1 MFRVFNCLTQE
12 HDPGLLALAV
22 VLCFFAS
29 CTSLIMVQRGIATSG
44 GLNTAWL
51 AASGLVTGTGIWA
64 THFAAMIAYTPG
76 YPISF
81 DPAAAAA
88 SFAAGI
94 TLSMAGWLLA
104 FDHERGRI
112 ALGGAVVGLGLAAA
126 HYLDMRA
133 IRLPGFALYDAGLV
147 VGSLVMGLTLC
158 MLSAWLL
165 KRNHMART
173 PFAATAALGSG
184 IIALHFTGM
193 ASITLVP
200 DPTIVVPETALDMAR
215 LGTLVITAAVAVL
228 GIAFAVTIHDQRM
241 AERAAEDNERLQAS
255 LAALRQSQEHYRC
268 SVDLNPQIPWIADA
282 EGNILEVGPRWLAV
296 VGSSTEAALGQG
308 WSAVI
313 HPDDLAP
320 TLAAWDAALR
330 SGEPVDIRY
339 RLPSRDNGFR
349 WFRARAQARRD
360 ADGTI
365 LKWYG
370 TLEDIHEQVEAEQE
384 LRESEERYRLA
395 SRATNDAI
403 WDWHHGSDRID
414 WGDAVGSQLG
424 YPEATAGTTISWW
437 AERVHPAD
445 LDRILASLDATVRGR
460 SSHWTGEYRFRKAD
474 GTYADILSRGHIVRD
489 SQGHAVRTIG
499 AMLDI
504 SDRKGIEENLRWAAN
519 HDPLTRLPNRNLFN
533 ANLTHALEDAE
544 RDGRSVGLV
553 VLDVDHFKM
562 FNDTRGHSAGD
573 ALLRWIANGLSRDK
587 PDGRTVARLGGD
599 EFAIILPG
607 LDDAD
612 AHEDIVR
619 AALAGL
625 DAPFLAAGNA
635 FTPSVSA
642 GVAVWPHDAPDPDE
656 LLKCADLALYAGKAQ
671 GRGVIREFKPD
682 MRTAVHQRSAM
693 LAIASDALRDDSI
706 IPFYQPKIELKT
718 GQVMG
723 FEALLRWHDHRH
735 GLQGPGTIAAAFDDA
750 ELSPKLTDRMIDC
763 VLTDI
768 RIWLDDGVP
777 FQRIAVNGSASD
789 FVRGDLAERLL
800 EKLHRAALPPS
811 CIELEVTES
820 VFIGQIAENVERTL
834 RTLSASGI
842 TIALDDFGTGYASLS
857 HLKQFPV
864 DVMKIDQS
872 FIRKLSDHK
881 RDEDN
886 EAIVGALIG
895 LAKMLGIRTVAEGVE
910 TVAQASHLMGKGCD
924 LAQGFLFSRAIAA
937 SRVAALIGD
946 MPLRWHK
953 VIEDGH
959 RTSESA

>member
-1 MFRVFNCLTQE
+1 MYRVFNCMAQE
-12 HDPGLLALAV
+12 HNSGLLALAV

-29 CTSLIMVQRGIATSG
+29 FTCLIVVQRGIAAAG
-44 GLNTAWL
+44 RLRTAWL
-51 AASGLVTGTGIWA
+51 AASGLVTGLGIWA
-64 THFAAMIAYTPG
+64 AHFTAMIAYTPG

-81 DPAAAAA
+81 DPATTAA
-88 SFAAGI
+88 SFVI
-94 TLSMAGWLLA
+94 VVVLSMAGWLWA
-104 FDHERGRI
+104 FDREPGRI
-112 ALGGAVVGLGLAAA
+112 VLGGAVVGLGLAAA
-126 HYLDMRA
+126 HYLNMRA
-133 IRLPGFALYDAGLV
+133 IRLPGFAVYEAGFV
-147 VGSLVMGLTLC
+147 VASLVLGVSLC
-158 MLSAWLL
+158 ALSAWLL
-165 KRNHMART
+165 NRNRTARI
-173 PFAATAALGSG
+173 PLAGAAALGMG
-184 IIALHFTGM
+184 ILVLHFTGM
-193 ASITLVP
+193 ASVALVP
-200 DPTIVVPETALDMAR
+200 DPTIVVPETAFDLTR
-215 LGTLVITAAVAVL
+215 LGTLVIAAAVAML
-228 GIAFAVTIHDQRM
+228 GTAFAVAIHDQRM

-255 LAALRQSQEHYRC
+255 LAALRQSEEHYRY

-282 EGNILEVGPRWLAV
+282 AGNVLEVGPRWLAV
-296 VGSSTEAALGQG
+296 VGLSTEAALGQG
-308 WSAVI
+308 WTAAL
-313 HPDDLAP
+313 HPDDLGP
-320 TLAAWDAALR
+320 TLAAWDAALL
-330 SGEPVDIRY
+330 SGEPLDIRY
-339 RLPSRDNGFR
+339 RLPSQGDGFR

-360 ADGTI
+360 ANGTI
-365 LKWYG
+365 VKWYG
-370 TLEDIHEQVEAEQE
+370 TLEDIHEQVAAEHG
-384 LRESEERYRLA
+384 LREREERYRLA

-403 WDWHHGSDRID
+403 WDWHHGTDRID

-424 YPEATAGTTISWW
+424 YPEAAAGTTVSWW
-437 AERVHPAD
+437 AERVHPDD
-445 LDRILASLDATVRGR
+445 LDRILGSLGAAVKGK
-460 SSHWTGEYRFRKAD
+460 SSHWTGEYRFRRAD

-504 SDRKGIEENLRWAAN
+504 SDRKGVEENLRWAAN

-533 ANLTHALEDAE
+533 ANLSQALEDAE

-573 ALLRWIANGLSRDK
+573 ALLRWIANGLAQDL

-612 AHEDIVR
+612 AHADIVR

-642 GVAVWPHDAPDPDE
+642 GVAVWPRDAPDPDE

-671 GRGVIREFKPD
+671 GRGAFREFKPD
-682 MRTAVHQRSAM
+682 MRAAIHQRSVM

-706 IPFYQPKIELKT
+706 IPFYQPKIDLRT
-718 GQVMG
+718 GRVMG
-723 FEALLRWHDHRH
+723 FEALLRWHDYRR
-735 GLQGPGTIAAAFDDA
+735 GLQGPGTIAAAFEDT
-750 ELSPKLTDRMIDC
+750 ELSPRLTDRMIDR

-768 RIWLDDGVP
+768 RVWLDDGVP
-777 FQRIAVNGSASD
+777 FQRIAVNGSAAD
-789 FVRGDLAERLL
+789 FVRGDLGERLL

-834 RTLSASGI
+834 RTLSDAGV

-910 TVAQASHLMGKGCD
+910 TVPQARHLIGKGCD
-924 LAQGFLFSRAIAA
+924 LGQGFLFSRAVAS
-937 SRVAALIGD
+937 SRVAALIND

-953 VIEDGH
+953 VIEAGH
-959 RTSESA
+959 RASESA